1 MIEPRVSP
9 EVAEALKDGR
19 PVVALETTL
28 VAHGFPDGQG
38 LAAARAGHPESGAV
52 TLEWIVIAG
61 ILVAA
66 ALAAG
71 IMFNNAVSKFA
82 SKLGG

>member
-1 MIEPRVSP
+1 MNDP
-9 EVAEALKDGR
+9 AWTALCY
-19 PVVALETTL
+19 LL
-28 VAHGFPDGQG
+28 
-38 LAAARAGHPESGAV
+38 ARARARVATARSGHPESGAV

>member
-1 MIEPRVSP
+1 MFDP
-9 EVAEALKDGR
+9 AWTALFYLLGR
-19 PVVALETTL
+19 
-28 VAHGFPDGQG
+28 
-38 LAAARAGHPESGAV
+38 ARARASAVRSGHPESGAV

-71 IMFNNAVSKFA
+71 ILFNNAVSKFA

>member
-1 MIEPRVSP
+1 MNDP
-9 EVAEALKDGR
+9 AWTALCYLLAR
-19 PVVALETTL
+19 
-28 VAHGFPDGQG
+28 AHAQV
-38 LAAARAGHPESGAV
+38 AAARARHPESGAV
-52 TLEWIVIAG
+52 PPEWIVIAG
-61 ILVAA
+61 IMVAA

>member
-1 MIEPRVSP
+1 VTPSPFLFCVSYLI
-9 EVAEALKDGR
+9 AQAR
-19 PVVALETTL
+19 QRA
-28 VAHGFPDGQG
+28 QS
-38 LAAARAGHPESGAV
+38 ARAGQPESGALS
-52 TLEWIVIAG
+52 LEWIVIAG

>member
-1 MIEPRVSP
+1 MNDP
-9 EVAEALKDGR
+9 AWTALCC
-19 PVVALETTL
+19 LL
-28 VAHGFPDGQG
+28 
-38 LAAARAGHPESGAV
+38 ARARARVATARSGHPESGAV

>member
-1 MIEPRVSP
+1 MDDPTWT
-9 EVAEALKDGR
+9 ALCYLLAR
-19 PVVALETTL
+19 AR
-28 VAHGFPDGQG
+28 ARAR
-38 LAAARAGHPESGAV
+38 AAAAGQPEAGAI

-71 IMFNNAVSKFA
+71 LLFNNAVTRFA
-82 SKLGG
+82 GKLGG

>member
-1 MIEPRVSP
+1 MNDP
-9 EVAEALKDGR
+9 AWTALCY
-19 PVVALETTL
+19 LL
-28 VAHGFPDGQG
+28 
-38 LAAARAGHPESGAV
+38 ARARARAATARSGHPESGAV